1 MEQTLAP
8 GGICCLGSLN
18 LTQFVIEENGVRKLD
33 IARIQKYVKYLV
45 RFLDNVNEYSGAPLP
60 EYLDS
65 MRNKRRIG
73 CGVLGWGS
81 ALLMMKVR
89 FGSDEVEAMR
99 EELMKAYAT
108 AAYEASIDLA
118 VEKGMFTYCQP
129 EKHAAGPF
137 VQGLGLSDEYMQKLR
152 TTGIRNSSL
161 LSQQPT
167 GNTSILANVCSG
179 GIEPVFMFEYIRTV
193 IVPTMPE
200 DMKDVTPKWYEGE
213 WFETEVFKE
222 TKEGDEPILKG
233 VFNGTTYK
241 IDKNR
246 GLLKE
251 VLCEDYGVRWL
262 KARGEWD
269 ASAPWAATTLSLSVT
284 DHVNDLKGFA
294 QYTDSA
300 CSKTVN
306 IPNDYPYE
314 DFKGLYLDTYNTGFI
329 KGFTTYRSG
338 TMASVLSA
346 KDESQEDEEI
356 ILDDV
361 KLPDSLPAVVKRLKA
376 EGKKWY
382 VTAIMDEAHTKP
394 VALFVHTNH
403 SEKGATT
410 QNAVDM
416 LFALARTKGVP
427 EKFVQEIEQKVVGDN
442 NPSKIARAI
451 SLNLRHGV
459 KVKSVVN
466 TLEQVEDVFIGS
478 FLFAIRKYLSS
489 FIKNGEV
496 AEDVKCSECGGK
508 VVYEEGCQKCTNCGS
523 SKCG

>member
-8 GGICCLGSLN
+8 GGICCLGSIN
-18 LTQFVIEENGVRKLD
+18 LTQFVIEEGGVRKFD
-33 IARIQKYVKYLV
+33 IEGIKKYTKYMV
-45 RFLDNVNEYSGAPLP
+45 RFLDNVNEYSNAPLP
-60 EYLDS
+60 QYIDS
-65 MRNKRRIG
+65 MRNKRRV
-73 CGVLGWGS
+73 GVGLMGVGS
-81 ALLMMKVR
+81 ALFMLKVR
-89 FGSDEVEAMR
+89 FGSAEANRLCEEVS
-99 EELMKAYAT
+99 KAYAV

-118 VEKGMFTYCQP
+118 VEKGMFKYCNP
-129 EKHAAGPF
+129 EEHAKTPF
-137 VQGLGLSDEYMQKLR
+137 LQNINLSAEYMQKLR

-167 GNTSILANVCSG
+167 GNTSILANIVSG
-179 GIEPVFMFEYIRTV
+179 GIEPVFMPEYIRTV
-193 IVPTMPE
+193 IVPTMPAE
-200 DMKDVTPKWYEGE
+200 IAHACPRWFEGQWYE
-213 WFETEVFKE
+213 TEIFKE

-233 VFNGTTYK
+233 VFNGVTYK

-251 VLCEDYGVRWL
+251 VPCEDYAVRWL

-269 ASAPWAATTLSLSVT
+269 ASAPWAATTTQLGVS
-284 DHVNDLKGFA
+284 DHVESLKVFA
-294 QYTDSA
+294 KYTDSA

-306 IPNDYPYE
+306 LPYE
-314 DFKGLYLDTYNTGFI
+314 YSYEEFKNLYLDVYNTGYI

-346 KDESQEDEEI
+346 KDESTDDEEI

-361 KLPDSLPAVVKRLKA
+361 KLPDSLPAVMKQLRA

-382 VTAIMDEAHTKP
+382 LTTIMDEDQTRP

-410 QNAVDM
+410 QNAVDL
-416 LFALARTKGVP
+416 LFALARSKGIP

-466 TLEQVEDVFIGS
+466 VLDQVENVFIGS
-478 FLFAIRKYLSS
+478 FLFAIRKYLSTY
-489 FIKNGEV
+489 IKNGEV
-496 AEDVKCSECGGK
+496 VEDVKCSECGGK

>member
-1 MEQTLAP
+1 
-8 GGICCLGSLN
+8 LN
-18 LTQFVIEENGVRKLD
+18 IPEITKH
-33 IARIQKYVKYLV
+33 VKMLV
-45 RFLDNVNEYSGAPLP
+45 RFLDNVNEYSSAPLP
-60 EYLDS
+60 EYIEA
-65 MRNKRRIG
+65 MRHKRRIG

-81 ALLMMKVR
+81 ALFMMKVK
-89 FGSDEVEAMR
+89 FGSPEAETIR
-99 EELMKAYAT
+99 TNLMQAYAR

-118 VEKGMFTYCQP
+118 IEKGMFTYCVP
-129 EKHAAGPF
+129 EKHAECPF
-137 VQGLGLSDEYMQKLR
+137 VQSLGLSEDYMQKLR

-167 GNTSILANVCSG
+167 GNTSILANVVSG
-179 GIEPVFMFEYIRTV
+179 GIEPIFMPEYIRTV
-193 IVPTMPE
+193 IVPSMPE
-200 DMKDVTPKWYEGE
+200 DMKTFTPKWYEGE
-213 WFETEVFKE
+213 WYETNVFKE

-262 KARGEWD
+262 KARGEWEPD
-269 ASAPWAATTLSLSVT
+269 ADWAVTTTELSVQA
-284 DHVNDLKGFA
+284 HVDDLKGFA

-306 IPNDYPYE
+306 IPNEYPYE
-314 DFKGLYLDTYNTGFI
+314 DFKNLYLDVYNTGYI

-346 KDESQEDEEI
+346 NTKDENSDEEI

-382 VTAIMDEAHTKP
+382 VTAIMDEAHKSP

-403 SEKGATT
+403 PEKGATT
-410 QNAVDM
+410 QNAVDV
-416 LFALARTKGVP
+416 LFKLARDKGIP
-427 EKFVQEIEQKVVGDN
+427 EKFVKEIEDKVAADS

-451 SLNLRHGV
+451 SLCLRHGV
-459 KVKSVVN
+459 RVKSVVGALDN
-466 TLEQVEDVFIGS
+466 VQDVFVGS
-478 FLFAIRKYLSS
+478 FLFAIRKYLGS
-489 FIKNGEV
+489 FIKDGEV
-496 AEDVKCSECGGK
+496 VADAKCDECGGTL
-508 VVYEEGCQKCTNCGS
+508 VYEEGCQKCSNCGA